1 MTLRATEPLFTLLIA
16 MALLKTERV
25 SAPVALAL
33 LPIVAGAALSSVE
46 SADFNLP
53 GLAIVMACNTLFAL
67 RGVVTKRL
75 KSAHEVDNFNL
86 FLQVAPRA
94 RPATAAVSR
103 RLAMNSRSPLCS
115 GRCRTSGR
123 SSRLHSSSS
132 APPSAPSRL
141 PPPQKLS

>member
-1 MTLRATEPLFTLLIA
+1 MRRIRDLNRVHGAGQVSQVMTLRATEPLFTLLIA
-16 MALLKTERV
+16 MALLRTERV

-53 GLAIVMACNTLFAL
+53 GLAIVMVCNTLFAL

-86 FLQVAPRA
+86 FFQVAPA
-94 RPATAAVSR
+94 RVPR
-103 RLAMNSRSPLCS
+103 PLRFRD
-115 GRCRTSGR
+115 GWR
-123 SSRLHSSSS
+123 
-132 APPSAPSRL
+132 
-141 PPPQKLS
+141 